1 MSRAASA
8 VLSETAVVLFLLLS
22 FPALH
27 GQRPDYTFNW
37 TSDDF
42 GSEAPPFFK
51 RLTLQSGTL
60 LQAGDGRKGRISLKA
75 TASSGLSKA
84 TGTMPLFSGLYRIS
98 DNLWLGGLLSGYR
111 AGDDVILL
119 SGYGGLLSG
128 YRAGDD
134 VIILSGYGAEILPG
148 ELSDETRGWS
158 VEVSRRAVEGAEAFT
173 FKTVGVALSRRI
185 NFGRALLHY
194 GLGFAFYDVIV
205 HNKSEADDGIPRRHE
220 GQVNLLSG
228 GIEQPVGEFS
238 VGLAANASRQ
248 GAAVMVNI
256 SKKIDE

>member
-8 VLSETAVVLFLLLS
+8 VLSETAVVLLLLLS
-22 FPALH
+22 FPPLH
-27 GQRPDYTFNW
+27 GQRPDYTFDW
-37 TSDDF
+37 TSDNF

-51 RLTLQSGTL
+51 RLTLQSSTL
-60 LQAGDGRKGRISLKA
+60 LQAGDGREGRISLKA
-75 TASSGLSKA
+75 AASSGLSRA

-111 AGDDVILL
+111 AGDDVI
-119 SGYGGLLSG
+119 
-128 YRAGDD
+128 
-134 VIILSGYGAEILPG
+134 ILSGYGAEILPG
-148 ELSDETRGWS
+148 DLSDEEPGWS

-185 NFGRALLHY
+185 NFGRALLYY
-194 GLGFAFYDVIV
+194 GFGFAFYDVIV
-205 HNKSEADDGIPRRHE
+205 HSKSQADDGLPKRQE

-238 VGLAANASRQ
+238 VGLAANASSH
-248 GAAVMVNI
+248 GASVMINI
-256 SKKIDE
+256 SKVIDE

>member
-8 VLSETAVVLFLLLS
+8 VLSETAVVFLLLLS
-22 FPALH
+22 FSPLH

-75 TASSGLSKA
+75 AASSGLSKA

-111 AGDDVILL
+111 AGDDVI
-119 SGYGGLLSG
+119 
-128 YRAGDD
+128 
-134 VIILSGYGAEILPG
+134 ILSGYGAEILPG
-148 ELSDETRGWS
+148 DPSDEAPGWS

-173 FKTVGVALSRRI
+173 FKTVSVALSRRI